1 MSNIERIDLCRGR
14 FGPLAAAADFSQRG
28 ARFAES
34 KTVELRFDRSEGRQ
48 PTPAPA
54 ELPEYPAEKTFG
66 PGAPPPAKRSQ
77 RLRWPVER
85 PITGRYRPADGD
97 SSDKALLGL
106 IAQGDKPA
114 MRALFGRFNVRV
126 FRFLVRLVKNDAL
139 AEELLNDVFIA
150 VWRHAGQFR
159 ARSRVSTWLLAIARQ
174 KALSVLRRRTEE
186 ELDEVALR
194 SIEDPAD
201 DPEAALRKVE
211 RNKLMRDCLEQLSP
225 AHREVVDL
233 VYYHERTTEE
243 VADILAIPRAT
254 VKTRMFYARKR
265 LGELLAVHGIERVSV

>member
-1 MSNIERIDLCRGR
+1 MSNIERIDRRPGR
-14 FGPLAAAADFSQRG
+14 SAALAAAAVFSQRS
-28 ARFAES
+28 ARFPES
-34 KTVELRFDRSEGRQ
+34 KTVELGSNRSEARQ

-54 ELPEYPAEKTFG
+54 ELPGYPAERTFG
-66 PGAPPPAKRSQ
+66 AGTPPPAGRSQ
-77 RLRWPVER
+77 RLRWLVDR

-97 SSDKALLGL
+97 GSDEALLGL
-106 IAQGDKPA
+106 VARGDKPA

-174 KALSVLRRRTEE
+174 KALSVLGRRTEE

-194 SIEDPAD
+194 SIKDPAD

>member
-1 MSNIERIDLCRGR
+1 MFNIEQTDRRPGR
-14 FGPLAAAADFSQRG
+14 SAALATSMNSR
-28 ARFAES
+28 
-34 KTVELRFDRSEGRQ
+34 
-48 PTPAPA
+48 PT
-54 ELPEYPAEKTFG
+54 T
-66 PGAPPPAKRSQ
+66 SHC
-77 RLRWPVER
+77 
-85 PITGRYRPADGD
+85 RPADTD
-97 SSDKALLGL
+97 SSDEALLGL
-106 IAQGDKPA
+106 VAGGNKGA

-126 FRFLVRLVKNDAL
+126 FRFLVRLVHNDAV

-174 KALSVLRRRTEE
+174 KALSVLRRRTVE
-186 ELDEVALR
+186 ELDEAVLR
-194 SIEDPAD
+194 SVEDTAD
-201 DPEAALRKVE
+201 DPEAALGKVE

-243 VADILAIPRAT
+243 VAQILAIPRST

-265 LGELLAVHGIERVSV
+265 LSELLAARGIERVSV

>member
-1 MSNIERIDLCRGR
+1 MTIL
-14 FGPLAAAADFSQRG
+14 L
-28 ARFAES
+28 
-34 KTVELRFDRSEGRQ
+34 LDRPRTDCCPPSD
-48 PTPAPA
+48 
-54 ELPEYPAEKTFG
+54 EYG
-66 PGAPPPAKRSQ
+66 
-77 RLRWPVER
+77 
-85 PITGRYRPADGD
+85 
-97 SSDKALLGL
+97 SDEALLGSV
-106 IAQGDKPA
+106 ARGDKPA
-114 MRALFGRFNVRV
+114 MRALFGRFHVRV

-150 VWRHAGQFR
+150 VWRHAGQFK

-174 KALSVLRRRTEE
+174 KALSGLGRPTEK

-201 DPEAALRKVE
+201 DPEVALGKVE

-225 AHREVVDL
+225 AHREVIDL

-265 LGELLAVHGIERVSV
+265 LGELLAVRGIERVSV

>member
-1 MSNIERIDLCRGR
+1 MSNIERIDSRPCRSVA
-14 FGPLAAAADFSQRG
+14 LAAPAD
-28 ARFAES
+28 
-34 KTVELRFDRSEGRQ
+34 
-48 PTPAPA
+48 PT
-54 ELPEYPAEKTFG
+54 
-66 PGAPPPAKRSQ
+66 
-77 RLRWPVER
+77 
-85 PITGRYRPADGD
+85 TGRDRPANGD
-97 SSDKALLGL
+97 TPDEALLGL
-106 IAQGDKPA
+106 VARGDKAA

-126 FRFLVRLVKNDAL
+126 FRFLVRLVHNHAL
-139 AEELLNDVFIA
+139 AEELLNDAFIA

-174 KALSVLRRRTEE
+174 KALSALGRRTHA

-201 DPEAALRKVE
+201 DPEATLMKIE

-243 VADILAIPRAT
+243 VAQILAIPRGT
-254 VKTRMFYARKR
+254 VKTRIFYARKQ
-265 LGELLAVHGIERVSV
+265 LGELLAARGIERSRLELRPDTSAQTA

>member
-1 MSNIERIDLCRGR
+1 MSNIERIDRRPGR
-14 FGPLAAAADFSQRG
+14 SAALAAAAVFSQRS
-28 ARFAES
+28 ARFPES
-34 KTVELRFDRSEGRQ
+34 KTVELGSDRSEARQ
-48 PTPAPA
+48 PTPVPA
-54 ELPEYPAEKTFG
+54 ELPGYPAERTFG
-66 PGAPPPAKRSQ
+66 PGTPPPARRSQ
-77 RLRWPVER
+77 RLRWLVDR

-97 SSDKALLGL
+97 GSDEALLGL
-106 IAQGDKPA
+106 VARGDKPA

-174 KALSVLRRRTEE
+174 KALSVLGRRTEE

-201 DPEAALRKVE
+201 DPEAALGKAE
-211 RNKLMRDCLEQLSP
+211 RSKLMRDCLEQLSR

-243 VADILAIPRAT
+243 VADILAVPRGT

-265 LGELLAVHGIERVSV
+265 LGELLAVRGIERVSV